1 MFFVQI
7 PVLLTWGEKLTFCK
21 DGFLFPQVQV
31 HISLCRFKFFL
42 QGQVQIY
49 SAQVQIFIQG
59 LCRFR
64 YFSGF
69 RLEYFS
75 RVRFRLTRPRFGF
88 LFRVYVGSD
97 ISPVSGQNISPG
109 LGLYLLGPGLVF
121 YPGFMQVQTFL
132 QFQARIFLQ
141 GSGPDDL
148 LGLGSD
154 NLLGLGSDNAMSR
167 FVQNSRSRFKYRY
180 FSRPRFGYFSKS
192 QLGCFS
198 RFRFR

>member
-42 QGQVQIY
+42 QGQVLIY

-97 ISPVSGQNISPG
+97 ISPVSGQDISPV
-109 LGLYLLGPGLVF
+109 LGLDLPAQVWFFIQGLCRFRHFSSFRLG
-121 YPGFMQVQTFL
+121 
-132 QFQARIFLQ
+132 
-141 GSGPDDL
+141 
-148 LGLGSD
+148 
-154 NLLGLGSDNAMSR
+154 
-167 FVQNSRSRFKYRY
+167 Y
-180 FSRPRFGYFSKS
+180 FSRVLVQIIYQVQDQIISLVQVRT
-192 QLGCFS
+192 
-198 RFRFR
+198 